1 MDIAHQRE
9 GKDKIHKS
17 ECPYKEGKFEEPGN
31 ETDQEHR
38 AHPQIQTPF
47 YNLHI
52 HENRQLFS
60 AILLALWYKVMEL
73 VGPVQMLYIICLVP
87 CHSFTLNWMVTSTG
101 KPFLAYSALLFLISM
116 IINPGFGEPK
126 CTNMDEVACVRMD
139 SKKWGIMTK
148 AVVLMLI
155 LLIPRTVIDFY
166 GLDVVPINT
175 VVGAFISGAI
185 FTIAIIFTGT
195 FTDFKES
202 EKVGGDL
209 AASLKALYNDSRVL
223 PLADEAPAQV
233 LRAHVRDLHRTMQT
247 CFSENT
253 WNLPDINREMDKIN
267 NDIRILSYLN
277 VAPPLIAKLRNELGV
292 LDRMTNRIEV
302 IIRTDFIPAAYAL
315 AEVATGSV
323 ILLLLFI
330 NMDPYLEGVIIFAVI
345 CSMLIG
351 LLLLIRDMDNPFEI
365 GSNTYADVDLETLSY
380 LTTYF
385 DEQDAEMESG
395 RAGS

>member
-1 MDIAHQRE
+1 MSKAFI
-9 GKDKIHKS
+9 
-17 ECPYKEGKFEEPGN
+17 
-31 ETDQEHR
+31 
-38 AHPQIQTPF
+38 
-47 YNLHI
+47 
-52 HENRQLFS
+52 
-60 AILLALWYKVMEL
+60 
-73 VGPVQMLYIICLVP
+73 
-87 CHSFTLNWMVTSTG
+87 FT
-101 KPFLAYSALLFLISM
+101 
-116 IINPGFGEPK
+116 
-126 CTNMDEVACVRMD
+126 
-139 SKKWGIMTK
+139 
-148 AVVLMLI
+148 LI
-155 LLIPRTVIDFY
+155 LLVPRTLFDFY

-202 EKVGGDL
+202 EKVGGEL

-223 PLADEAPAQV
+223 PLTDEAPA
-233 LRAHVRDLHRTMQT
+233 RTFRIHVRDLHRTMQT

-277 VAPPLIAKLRNELGV
+277 VPPPLIAKMRNELGV
-292 LDRMTNRIEV
+292 IDKMTNRIEV

-330 NMDPYLEGVIIFAVI
+330 KMDPYLEGVIIFAVV

-365 GSNTYADVDLETLSY
+365 GSHTYADVDLETLNY

-385 DEQDAEMESG
+385 DEQDAVMEKTGTGPS
-395 RAGS
+395 